1 MDASLTALLIVAGG
15 VAVLLAMII
24 LARIPA
30 FIALLAT
37 SILVALAAGM
47 PADTIMG
54 SIRDGMGG
62 TLGFVAIVVGLG
74 AMLGAILE
82 HSGGIQALSQA
93 ALSTA
98 GPKGAQWALAA
109 VGVAVSIPVFFD
121 VAFIILAPMLFGL
134 ARRSGKPLLW
144 FAIPAL
150 AGMAMAH
157 TFLPPTPGPIAVA
170 DLIGANLGWVFLMG
184 LATGVPAVLIGGI
197 LFAPMAA
204 RLAGPILDSG
214 PASLPEAL
222 EEAAPPPPAGDERQ
236 PSALS
241 VLLIILAPLAL
252 IVLGAFA
259 DMMALPETA
268 TAIIKF
274 IGHPFTALLVAC
286 AVAYLVL
293 GLSRQM
299 KPEALNRV
307 MLKSLEPAG
316 VIVLITGA
324 GGAFKQVLVD
334 SELGLEIANLMVSA
348 DLAPILMAFIIAA
361 ILRIAQ
367 GSATVA
373 MITSGT
379 LVSAMIDM
387 SSATPIGLAL
397 IVSSIASGAIVCS
410 HVNDSGFWLVSRYL
424 GLTEAQTLKT
434 WTVMTTIIGLSGFL
448 IACLIALIAA

>member
-1 MDASLTALLIVAGG
+1 MDSSLIGLLIIIGG
-15 VAVLLAMII
+15 IAALLAMII

-30 FIALLAT
+30 FIALLMT
-37 SILVALAAGM
+37 SIGVALAAGM
-47 PADTIMG
+47 PADAIMG

-62 TLGFVAIVVGLG
+62 TLGFVAVVVGLG

-82 HSGGIQALSQA
+82 HSGGIQSLSRA

-98 GPKGAQWALAA
+98 GPRGAQWALAG

-134 ARRSGKPLLW
+134 ARRSGRPVLW

-150 AGMAMAH
+150 AGMGMAH

-170 DLIGANLGWVFLMG
+170 DLIGANLGWVFLTG
-184 LATGVPAVLIGGI
+184 LATGVPAVLLGGI
-197 LFAPMAA
+197 LFAPMAS
-204 RLAGPILDSG
+204 RLAGPVLDAG

-222 EEAAPPPPAGDERQ
+222 GEAAPETDGAKQ

-259 DMMALPETA
+259 EMMPVPEGGQVVLT
-268 TAIIKF
+268 F
-274 IGHPFTALLVAC
+274 IGHPFAALLIAC
-286 AVAYLVL
+286 SIAYVVL
-293 GLSRQM
+293 GLSHDF
-299 KPEALNRV
+299 KPEALNKV
-307 MLKSLEPAG
+307 MAKSLEPAG

-334 SELGLEIANLMVSA
+334 SQLGTQIADLMVSA
-348 DLAPILMAFIIAA
+348 SLAPIVMAFAIAA
-361 ILRIAQ
+361 ILRVAQ

-379 LVSAMIDM
+379 LVSAMIDT
-387 SSATPIGLAL
+387 SAASPVGLAL

-424 GLTEAQTLKT
+424 GLTETQTLKT
-434 WTVMTTIIGLSGFL
+434 WTVMTTIIGLSGFV
-448 IACLIALIAA
+448 IACLIALAVT

>member
-1 MDASLTALLIVAGG
+1 MDSSLIGLLIIIGG
-15 VAVLLAMII
+15 IAALLAMII

-30 FIALLAT
+30 FIALLVT
-37 SILVALAAGM
+37 SIGVALAAGM
-47 PADTIMG
+47 PADAIMG

-62 TLGFVAIVVGLG
+62 TLGFVAVVVGLG

-82 HSGGIQALSQA
+82 HSGGIQSLSRA

-98 GPKGAQWALAA
+98 GPRGAQWALAG

-134 ARRSGKPLLW
+134 ARRSGRPVLW

-150 AGMAMAH
+150 AGMGMAH

-170 DLIGANLGWVFLMG
+170 DLIGANLGWVFLTG
-184 LATGVPAVLIGGI
+184 VATGVPAVLLGGI
-197 LFAPMAA
+197 LFAPMAS
-204 RLAGPILDSG
+204 RLAGPVMDAG

-222 EEAAPPPPAGDERQ
+222 EEVAPEADDTHM
-236 PSALS
+236 PSALA

-259 DMMALPETA
+259 GMLPVPETVQGVL
-268 TAIIKF
+268 TF
-274 IGHPFTALLVAC
+274 IGHPFAALLVAC
-286 AVAYLVL
+286 AVAYVVL
-293 GLSRQM
+293 GLGHDFE
-299 KPEALNRV
+299 PEALNKV
-307 MLKSLEPAG
+307 MGKSLEPAG

-334 SELGLEIANLMVSA
+334 SALGNQIADLMVSA
-348 DLAPILMAFIIAA
+348 NLAPIVMAFAIAA
-361 ILRIAQ
+361 ILRVAQ

-379 LVSAMIDM
+379 LVSAMIDTANA
-387 SSATPIGLAL
+387 SPIGLAL

-434 WTVMTTIIGLSGFL
+434 WTVMTTIIGLSGFA
-448 IACLIALIAA
+448 IACLIALVAT

>member
-1 MDASLTALLIVAGG
+1 MDSSLTALLIVAGG

-82 HSGGIQALSQA
+82 HSGGIQALSRA

-204 RLAGPILDSG
+204 RLAGPILDAG

-222 EEAAPPPPAGDERQ
+222 EEATPPPPAEDQR

-268 TAIIKF
+268 TAIIEF
-274 IGHPFTALLVAC
+274 IGHPFTALLIAC
-286 AVAYLVL
+286 AIAYVIL

-299 KPEALNRV
+299 RPEALNRV

-348 DLAPILMAFIIAA
+348 DLAPILMVFIIAA

-387 SSATPIGLAL
+387 TSATPIGLAL

-424 GLTEAQTLKT
+424 GLTEGQTLKT
-434 WTVMTTIIGLSGFL
+434 WTVMTTIIGLSGFI

>member
-1 MDASLTALLIVAGG
+1 MDNSLFGLLIVAGG
-15 VAVLLAMII
+15 VAALLAMII

-30 FIALLAT
+30 FIALLVTA
-37 SILVALAAGM
+37 IGVALCAGM
-47 PADTIMG
+47 PAETIMA

-82 HSGGIQALSQA
+82 HSGGIQSLSRA

-98 GPKGAQWALAA
+98 GPNGAQWALAG

-134 ARRSGKPLLW
+134 ARRSGRPVLW

-184 LATGVPAVLIGGI
+184 VATGLPAVLLGGI
-197 LFAPMAA
+197 LFAPMAT
-204 RLAGPILDSG
+204 RLAGPVMDSG
-214 PASLPEAL
+214 PASLPEIV
-222 EEAAPPPPAGDERQ
+222 EEADEATGDARP
-236 PSALS
+236 PSAVS
-241 VLLIILAPLAL
+241 VFLIIMAPLAL
-252 IVLGAFA
+252 IILGAFA
-259 DMMALPETA
+259 GMMPIPAPMQGALE
-268 TAIIKF
+268 F
-274 IGHPFTALLVAC
+274 VGHPFSALLIAC
-286 AVAYLVL
+286 ALAYATL
-293 GLSRQM
+293 GLNRNLE
-299 KPEALNRV
+299 PEALNRV

-334 SELGLEIANLMVSA
+334 SELGLQIAEVMTSA
-348 DLAPILMAFIIAA
+348 QLAPIAMAFIIAA
-361 ILRIAQ
+361 ILRVAQ

-379 LVSAMIDM
+379 LVSAMIDT
-387 SSATPIGLAL
+387 SASTPIGLAL

-434 WTVMTTIIGLSGFL
+434 WTVMTTIIGVSGFL
-448 IACLIALIAA
+448 IACLIALIAG

>member
-1 MDASLTALLIVAGG
+1 MDSSLLGLLIIAAGI
-15 VAVLLAMII
+15 AALLAMII

-30 FIALLAT
+30 FIALLVT
-37 SILVALAAGM
+37 SIGVALAAGM
-47 PADTIMG
+47 PANAIMG

-62 TLGFVAIVVGLG
+62 TLGFVAVVVGLG

-82 HSGGIQALSQA
+82 HSGGIQSLSRA

-98 GPKGAQWALAA
+98 GPRGAQWALAG

-134 ARRSGKPLLW
+134 ARRSGRPVLW

-150 AGMAMAH
+150 AGMGMAH

-170 DLIGANLGWVFLMG
+170 DLIGANLGWVFLTG
-184 LATGVPAVLIGGI
+184 LATGVPAVLLGGI

-204 RLAGPILDSG
+204 RLAGPVLDSG

-222 EEAAPPPPAGDERQ
+222 EEAAPEQDHARP
-236 PSALS
+236 PSALA

-259 DMMALPETA
+259 GVLPVLETVQ
-268 TAIIKF
+268 TVLTF
-274 IGHPFTALLVAC
+274 IGHPFAALLVAC
-286 AVAYLVL
+286 AVAYVVL
-293 GLSRQM
+293 GLSHEFE
-299 KPEALNRV
+299 PEALNRV
-307 MLKSLEPAG
+307 MTKSLEPAG

-334 SELGLEIANLMVSA
+334 SELGNQIADLMVSA
-348 DLAPILMAFIIAA
+348 NLAPIAMAFAIAA
-361 ILRIAQ
+361 ILRVAQ

-379 LVSAMIDM
+379 LVSAMIDT
-387 SSATPIGLAL
+387 SVATPVGLAL

-424 GLTEAQTLKT
+424 GLTETQTLRT
-434 WTVMTTIIGLSGFL
+434 WTVMTTIIGFTGFF
-448 IACLIALIAA
+448 IACMLALIFT